1 MPLEIKELIIKLTID
16 QDNGD
21 GSQASTAPSSPGQPD
36 PALVEACVEKVLETL
51 KRQQER

>member
-16 QDNGD
+16 QDKGEGNQ
-21 GSQASTAPSSPGQPD
+21 GSTDPNAAGQPD
-36 PALVEACVEKVLETL
+36 PALVEACVEKVLEIL